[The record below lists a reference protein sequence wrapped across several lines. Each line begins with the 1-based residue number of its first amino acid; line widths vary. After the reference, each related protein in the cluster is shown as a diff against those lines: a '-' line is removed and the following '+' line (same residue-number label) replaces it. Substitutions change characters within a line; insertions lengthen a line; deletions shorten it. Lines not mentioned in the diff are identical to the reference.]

1 MPGDLTPQPSD
12 PSPPSHP
19 TEPRELRFCS
29 TPWHERTTR
38 EIEQRVAALAAEQWG
53 VVAARQLVASGV
65 GRSTIARLVKSG
77 RLIRRHRGVYA
88 VGHASLR
95 PEGHRMA
102 AVLACGPG
110 AVLSDRTA
118 AGVWGVRPDNRPRY
132 DVTVPGAGGRKLP
145 GIVVHQR
152 RLDPRDVTT
161 VNGIPVTTLAR
172 TYLDLAACVPTDH
185 TAKALERGEQLRLF
199 DLRAVDDVL
208 ARHPGH
214 RGAARLRTAVDRMR
228 PDHER
233 LRSWLEREALV
244 LIERLRLPRP
254 ALNAELHG
262 HEVDLL
268 WPEHRLV
275 VELDSRTYHDTALAF
290 ETDRRRDADHVL
302 GGYRVL
308 RITRRR
314 LDEDRAGVADAL
326 RTLLRPRGA
335 RRTPGPA

>member
-1 MPGDLTPQPSD
+1 MAGDPTP
-12 PSPPSHP
+12 
-19 TEPRELRFCS
+19 PRGEWRFVS
-29 TPWHERTTR
+29 TPRTESATHPERAVT
-38 EIEQRVAALAAEQWG
+38 ELAAGQHG
-53 VVAARQLVASGV
+53 VVARRQLAALGV
-65 GRSTIARLVKSG
+65 SDTKVARLVSRG
-77 RLIRRHRGVYA
+77 LLIRLHRGVYA
-88 VGHASLR
+88 VGHTALR
-95 PEGHRMA
+95 IEGHRMA
-102 AVLACGPG
+102 AVLSGGPG
-110 AVLSDRTA
+110 AVLTDRTA
-118 AGVWGVRPDNRPRY
+118 AGVWGVRPDNRPRW
-132 DVTVPGAGGRKLP
+132 DVTVPSAQGRKLP
-145 GIVVHQR
+145 GITIHRR
-152 RLDPRDVTT
+152 RLDPRDVTAID
-161 VNGIPVTTLAR
+161 GIPVTTLAR

-214 RGAARLRTAVDRMR
+214 RGAGRLRTAVDRMR

-244 LIERLRLPRP
+244 LIERLRLPPP
-254 ALNAELHG
+254 AVNAKLHG